1 MRFELTSRNKQSSPS
16 GVRGRINMKTEFKP
30 NVDLMRAFNSQ
41 VMLINDK
48 TGTENGLTLIRA
60 GADGPPIH
68 THPEQEEHFLIISGQ
83 MEVYKKDKWHTLKA
97 GDEVTIPKQTPH
109 SYRSRHSEDCIFHYE
124 LTPNRNFSEMMKS
137 FENLQNEG
145 KLKGKDLRSIIYL
158 AMTFRKYKAEVQS
171 VQPPNFVISMMAGIG
186 GLLGFKL

>member
-60 GADGPPIH
+60 GAD
-68 THPEQEEHFLIISGQ
+68 TA
-83 MEVYKKDKWHTLKA
+83 D
-97 GDEVTIPKQTPH
+97 
-109 SYRSRHSEDCIFHYE
+109 SYA
-124 LTPNRNFSEMMKS
+124 P
-137 FENLQNEG
+137 
-145 KLKGKDLRSIIYL
+145 
-158 AMTFRKYKAEVQS
+158 
-171 VQPPNFVISMMAGIG
+171 
-186 GLLGFKL
+186 